1 MNNIKIKNHRLLYA
15 AIGFGFAICIML
27 GLDETTSKYGYL
39 TREEN
44 AA

>member
-27 GLDETTSKYGYL
+27 DSMKQLANMDI
-39 TREEN
+39 
-44 AA
+44 